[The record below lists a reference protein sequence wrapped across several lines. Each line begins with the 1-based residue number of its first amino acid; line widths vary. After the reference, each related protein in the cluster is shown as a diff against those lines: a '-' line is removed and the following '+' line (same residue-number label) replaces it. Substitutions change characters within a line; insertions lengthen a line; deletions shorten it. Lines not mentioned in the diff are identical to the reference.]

1 MKKEEKDQII
11 DVLVNDLQS
20 SNYIYL
26 TDISNLNVE
35 KTNELRRLCFKRNVK
50 LRVVKN
56 TLLKKAMEKSERDFS
71 ELFDA
76 LRGPTSLMIGD
87 AGNIPARLIKEFRK
101 AGDRP
106 LLKGAYIEEMC
117 FIGDNQLDA
126 LIAIKSKNE
135 IIGDIIG
142 MLQSPAQNV
151 ISALQSSGN
160 KLGGILKT
168 LSEKE

>member
-71 ELFDA
+71 ELFNV
-76 LRGPTSLMIGD
+76 LHGSTSLMIGEP
-87 AGNIPARLIKEFRK
+87 GNVPARLIKEFRRSS
-101 AGDRP
+101 DRP
-106 LLKGAYIEEMC
+106 ILKGAYIEEMC
-117 FIGDNQLDA
+117 FIGDDQLDN
-126 LIAIKSKNE
+126 LVSIKSRE
-135 IIGDIIG
+135 ELIGDIIG